1 MKGTGH
7 CQDEKVIKAQL
18 ELSDGGSIIT
28 IDAKW
33 ARSYLANKVISL
45 PALKYFTI
53 GKPFT
58 FWKFLLIT

>member
-1 MKGTGH
+1 MKGTDH
-7 CQDEKVIKAQL
+7 CQDEKIKAQP
-18 ELSDGGSIIT
+18 ELSNGGSIIT

-33 ARSYLANKVISL
+33 VRNYLANRVICL
-45 PALKYFTI
+45 PALKYFKI

>member
-7 CQDEKVIKAQL
+7 CQDEKIKAQL
-18 ELSDGGSIIT
+18 VLSNGGSIIT

-33 ARSYLANKVISL
+33 VRSYLANKVICL
-45 PALKYFTI
+45 PALKYFKI

-58 FWKFLLIT
+58 FWKFLLIP